1 MNYLHAMHAII
12 ERHNFQWRADANA
25 LFMLVLVVSARHERH
40 IFIKHFWQKL
50 GGGLEGMCRHRGGF
64 AKSFSSKIWRA
75 GCDKL
80 LKPA

>member
-1 MNYLHAMHAII
+1 MHAII

-50 GGGLEGMCRHRGGF
+50 GGG
-64 AKSFSSKIWRA
+64 
-75 GCDKL
+75 
-80 LKPA
+80 